1 MSKYQFIT
9 DEQQRFITLAHDL
22 CKKELV
28 PVQAEYEA
36 KGEYPV
42 AVHDTFVKQG
52 LFALD
57 VPAEYGGSGLS
68 QKTIALIKEEVG
80 KCDAGFAFSFFCGGL
95 SAARAAY
102 IAGTEE
108 QKRIYSERQLNGEL
122 SSLCITEPE
131 AGSEASNIKTTAVK
145 KGDKYILNGRKCFIS
160 NANHSTFFAVLACT
174 DKEKGPKGLSLFLV
188 DADLPGVSTG
198 KHEDKMGMRMSN
210 TADVIF
216 EEAEVPASCL
226 VGNEGEGYRYCLK
239 MLEKGRVLNFPI
251 CLGIGERALEECV
264 SYAKTRITMGKP
276 IIKHQSVGNMLAD
289 MEMKVEACRHYLYY
303 GIDLIDKD
311 LPLGAISPGI
321 KAFVSDSVMDI
332 TTDAVQIM
340 GGYGYT
346 RDYPVEKLMRD
357 AKLWQIFEGTNQ
369 IQRTVIAGILGK

>member
-9 DEQQRFITLAHDL
+9 EEQQTLITLAHDL
-22 CKKELV
+22 CKHELV
-28 PVQAEYEA
+28 PVQAEYET
-36 KGEYPV
+36 KGEYPL
-42 AVHDTFVKQG
+42 AVHDAFVQQG

-68 QKTIALIKEEVG
+68 QKTIAFIKEEVG
-80 KCDAGFAFSFFCGGL
+80 KFDAGFAFSFFCGGI

-102 IAGTEE
+102 TAGTEE

-160 NANHSTFFAVLACT
+160 NANHSTFFAVLAST

-188 DADLPGVSTG
+188 DADMPGVSTG

-216 EEAEVPASCL
+216 EDVELPVSSL
-226 VGNEGEGYRYCLK
+226 VGNEGEGYKYCLK

-251 CLGIGERALEECV
+251 CLGIGERALEECI
-264 SYAKTRITMGKP
+264 SYAKTRVTMGKP
-276 IIKHQSVGNMLAD
+276 IIKHQSVGSMLAD
-289 MEMKVEACRHYLYY
+289 MEMKVEASRHYLYY
-303 GIDLIDKD
+303 GIDLIDKG
-311 LPLGAISPGI
+311 LPLGVISPGI
-321 KAFVSDSVMDI
+321 KAFVSDSVMSV
-332 TTDAVQIM
+332 TADAVQIM

-369 IQRTVIAGILGK
+369 IQRIVISGILGK